1 MSLWSPVVNLLH
13 IPPMLWQIYRQL
25 RRQRRFMQQHLQP
38 LLHKA
43 RLTNDG
49 SLGAEDFKK
58 IEHYYSLAVPAVL
71 GEAWAALRGKPLQP
85 NERYAATM
93 LATTTG
99 LYDDYFEHKAL
110 TDDYIE
116 NLYRHPEQYTGQNS
130 NEKLANFCWLEALRK
145 GASAEALTHYAH
157 LVHRAQIASRRQLLP
172 DTSLAEI
179 ETTTFDKGGYSVL
192 IYLSVLQAPMSA
204 ADAELLYCAGALLQL
219 ENDLFDVYKD
229 QRDGIR
235 TLATTATDIAPLRTL
250 YLQRWLQVKQAIAQ
264 TGYPAAGKARFRRI
278 LSAIVARGFVCLD
291 MLAVRQHQ
299 NGGVFN
305 PAVFTR
311 KQLICDMEKPQN
323 LLKTLYYFAR
333 YT

>member
-1 MSLWSPVVNLLH
+1 MRLWSSAVNLLY
-13 IPPMLWQIYRQL
+13 ILPMLGQIYRQL
-25 RRQRRFMQQHLQP
+25 RRQRRFMQEHLNP
-38 LLHKA
+38 LLQQA

-49 SLGAEDFKK
+49 SLGTEDFKK
-58 IEHYYSLAVPAVL
+58 IENYYSLAVPAVL
-71 GEAWAALRGKPLQP
+71 GEAWAALRGRPLAP

-99 LYDDYFEHKAL
+99 LYDDYFENKTL
-110 TDDYIE
+110 SDDYIE
-116 NLYRHPEQYTGQNS
+116 NLYRYPAQYTGQNS
-130 NEKLANFCWLEALRK
+130 NEKLANYCWREALEK

-157 LVHRAQIASRRQLLP
+157 LVHTAQIASRRQLLP

-179 ETTTFDKGGYSVL
+179 ESTTFDKGGYSVL
-192 IYLSVLQAPMSA
+192 IYLSVLQAPM
-204 ADAELLYCAGALLQL
+204 DALDTEMLYQAGALLQL

-235 TLATTATDIAPLRTL
+235 TLATMAADIAPLRAL
-250 YLQRWLQVKQAIAQ
+250 YLQRWLLVKQAIAH
-264 TGYPAAGKARFRRI
+264 TSHPAAGKARFRRI

-291 MLAVRQHQ
+291 MLATRQHQ

-323 LLKTLYYFAR
+323 LLKTLYYFTR

>member
-1 MSLWSPVVNLLH
+1 
-13 IPPMLWQIYRQL
+13 
-25 RRQRRFMQQHLQP
+25 MQQYLQP
-38 LLHKA
+38 LLHNA

-49 SLGAEDFKK
+49 SLSDEDFKK
-58 IEHYYSLAVPAVL
+58 IENYYSLAVPAIL

-99 LYDDYFEHKAL
+99 LYDDYFERKAL
-110 TDDYIE
+110 TDEYIE
-116 NLYRHPEQYTGQNS
+116 NLYRYPEQNSGQNS

-145 GASAEALTHYAH
+145 GASAEALIHYAH
-157 LVHRAQIASRRQLLP
+157 LVHRAQIASRRQLVP

-192 IYLSVLQAPMSA
+192 IYLSVLQAPMST

-219 ENDLFDVYKD
+219 ENDIFDVYKD
-229 QRDGIR
+229 HRDGIR

-250 YLQRWLQVKQAIAQ
+250 YHKKWLQVKHAITQ
-264 TGYPAAGKARFRRI
+264 TDHPAAGKARFKRI

-291 MLAVRQHQ
+291 MLAVRQRQ

-311 KQLICDMEKPQN
+311 KQLICDMEKPLN
-323 LLKTLYYFAR
+323 LLKTLYYYAR